1 MEEAGRRN
9 KQWDDL
15 GKKLISKQDAKI
27 EALMVEAEKKGLS
40 KAEVESRAMDIH
52 LLMDPESEAAFAPLR
67 REEAKAQETER
78 QRWAKIH
85 AEIRQAKEQAKEQET
100 DIDRYYTPRK
110 VSQLKAELTRRLNN
124 ANPLGGRPP
133 LRRPGPRLP
142 FGLDRFFPEAPPP
155 NVSREQYVHGPYVD
169 NMTYRYVIGPE
180 HPLFELEKQQQY
192 RRGFVT
198 KYNAEGGFYYTQF
211 DRDLAYSLGVLN
223 DE

>member
-1 MEEAGRRN
+1 MEAAGRRN
-9 KQWDDL
+9 KQRDDIT
-15 GKKLISKQDAKI
+15 KKLIPKQDAKI
-27 EALMVEAEKKGLS
+27 KALMVEAEKKGLS
-40 KAEVESRAMDIH
+40 KAEVESRWMDIH
-52 LLMDPESEAAFAPLR
+52 LLKDPESEAAFAPLR
-67 REEAKAQETER
+67 REKAKAQETER

-133 LRRPGPRLP
+133 LRRSGPLP
-142 FGLDRFFPEAPPP
+142 SGLDRLFPEAPPP

-169 NMTYRYVIGPE
+169 TMTNRYVIGPE

-211 DRDLAYSLGVLN
+211 DKDVAYSYGVLN